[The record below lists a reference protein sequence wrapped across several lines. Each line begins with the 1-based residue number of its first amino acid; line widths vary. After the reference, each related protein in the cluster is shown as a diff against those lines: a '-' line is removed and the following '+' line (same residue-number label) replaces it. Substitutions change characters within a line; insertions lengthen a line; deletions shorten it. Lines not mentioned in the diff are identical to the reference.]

1 MSDAPRRPGTPVLG
15 VPLLTR
21 RSVLRTGVAGFAAV
35 YGLAGCG
42 GDDSGGASSSGGG
55 GGKPSGT
62 VSFGSNYSDPVP
74 KKALQSVFDQFTSS
88 SNVKVAVNTVDH
100 NTFQEQINNYL
111 QGTPDDVFSWFA
123 GYRMQFFAQKGL
135 ATDISDVWE
144 KIGGN
149 FSSAFKDASTLDGKQ
164 YFVPFYNYPW
174 AVFYRKSVFKKHG
187 YEPAKNLDEFKALMT
202 TMKADGLTPLA
213 FGDKD
218 GWPAMGTF
226 DYINMRTNGYD
237 FHKSLMAGEEAWD
250 GPEVKAVFETWRE
263 LLPFHQEGSLGRI
276 WQDAAQSLNKDS
288 AMYVLGMFLGQ
299 QFEGEAL
306 KDIDFF
312 PFPEINPEHAQDAVE
327 APIDGF
333 MLSKDPKNEE
343 AGKALLEYLG
353 GAEAQQTYLKS
364 DPNNVA
370 TNNQAETSNYNALQK
385 KAVELI
391 SGAKQISQFLDR
403 DTRPDFAS
411 TVMIPALQQFI
422 KTPDDIDG
430 LTKSIEQQK
439 KTIFV

>member
-1 MSDAPRRPGTPVLG
+1 MSD
-15 VPLLTR
+15 LLTR
-21 RSVLRTGVAGFAAV
+21 RSMLRTSALGVAAI
-35 YGLAGCG
+35 YGLSGCG
-42 GDDSGGASSSGGG
+42 DDDSTSSGGG
-55 GGKPSGT
+55 GGGEKASGT
-62 VSFGSNYSDPVP
+62 VTFGSNQSDPVP
-74 KKALQSVFDQFTSS
+74 KKALQSVFDDFTAASS
-88 SNVKVAVNTVDH
+88 VKVDVNTVDH

-111 QGTPDDVFSWFA
+111 QGTPDDVFTWFA
-123 GYRMQFFAQKGL
+123 GYRMQFFAQRGL

-144 KIGGN
+144 KIGAN
-149 FSSAFKDASTLDGKQ
+149 YSQAFKDASTLDGKQ

-174 AVFYRKSVFKKHG
+174 AFFYKKSVFEKNG
-187 YEPAKNLDEFKALMT
+187 WEPAANLDDFKALCDKIKAKGMT
-202 TMKADGLTPLA
+202 PIA

-250 GPEVKAVFETWRE
+250 GPEVKQVFATWAE
-263 LLPFHQEGSLGRI
+263 LLPYHQEGSLGRI
-276 WQDAAQSLNKDS
+276 WQDAAQTLNKDS
-288 AMYVLGMFLGQ
+288 AMYLLGMFVGQ

-306 KDIDFF
+306 EDLDFF
-312 PFPEINPEHAQDAVE
+312 PFPEINSEHGQDAVE

-333 MLSKDPKNEE
+333 MMSKDPKNEA

-353 GAEAQQTYLKS
+353 GAEAQQTYLGG

-370 TNNQAETSNYNALQK
+370 ASNEADTSKYNALQK

-391 SGAKQISQFLDR
+391 GGAKQISQFLDR

-430 LTKSIEQQK
+430 LTKSIEEQK

>member
-1 MSDAPRRPGTPVLG
+1 MSD
-15 VPLLTR
+15 LLTR
-21 RSVLRTGVAGFAAV
+21 RSMLRTGALGVAAI
-35 YGLAGCG
+35 YGLSGCG
-42 GDDSGGASSSGGG
+42 GDDDDTASGGG
-55 GGKPSGT
+55 GGSEKASGT
-62 VSFGSNYSDPVP
+62 VTFGSNASDPVP
-74 KKALQSVFDQFTSS
+74 KKALQSVFDQFEGSS
-88 SNVKVAVNTVDH
+88 GVKVDVNTVDH

-111 QGTPDDVFSWFA
+111 QGTPDDVFTWFA

-149 FSSAFKDASTLDGKQ
+149 FSPAFKDASTLDGKQ

-174 AVFYRKSVFKKHG
+174 AVFYRKSVFEKNG
-187 YEPAKNLDEFKALMT
+187 WEAAANLDDFKALCEKI
-202 TMKADGLTPLA
+202 KAKGMTPLA

-250 GPEVKAVFETWRE
+250 GPEVKQVFSTWAE
-263 LLPFHQEGSLGRI
+263 LLPYHAEGSLGRT
-276 WQDAAQSLNKDS
+276 WQDAAQTLNKDS
-288 AMYVLGMFLGQ
+288 AMYVLGSFVGQ

-306 KDIDFF
+306 KDLDFF
-312 PFPEINPEHAQDAVE
+312 PFPEINSEHGQDAVE

-333 MLSKDPKNEE
+333 MLSKDPKNED
-343 AGKALLEYLG
+343 AAKALLEYLG
-353 GAEAQQTYLKS
+353 GAEAQETYLKS

-370 TNNQAETSNYNALQK
+370 TNNQADTSNYNALQK
-385 KAVELI
+385 KSNELI

-422 KTPDDIDG
+422 KAPDDIDG
-430 LTKSIEQQK
+430 LTKNIEQQK

>member
-1 MSDAPRRPGTPVLG
+1 MSD
-15 VPLLTR
+15 LLTR
-21 RSVLRTGVAGFAAV
+21 RTLLRTSALGVAAI
-35 YGLAGCG
+35 YGLGGCG
-42 GDDSGGASSSGGG
+42 GDDDAASGGG
-55 GGKPSGT
+55 GGGTAKASGT
-62 VSFGSNYSDPVP
+62 VTFGSNQSDPVP
-74 KKALQSVFDQFTSS
+74 KKALQQVFDKFEASS
-88 SNVKVAVNTVDH
+88 GVKVAVNTVDH

-111 QGTPDDVFSWFA
+111 QGTPDDVFTWFA

-144 KIGGN
+144 KIGDN
-149 FSSAFKDASTLDGKQ
+149 YSQAFKDASTLDGKQ
-164 YFVPFYNYPW
+164 YFIPFYNYPW
-174 AVFYRKSVFKKHG
+174 AFFYKKSVWEKNG
-187 YEPAKNLDEFKALMT
+187 WEPPANLDDFKALCDKIKAKGMT
-202 TMKADGLTPLA
+202 PVA

-250 GPEVKAVFETWRE
+250 GPEVKQVFSTWAE
-263 LLPFHQEGSLGRI
+263 LLPYHAEGALGRT
-276 WQDAAQSLNKDS
+276 WQDAAQTLNKDS
-288 AMYVLGMFLGQ
+288 AMYLLGMFVGQ
-299 QFEGEAL
+299 QFEGQAL
-306 KDIDFF
+306 EDLDFF
-312 PFPEINPEHAQDAVE
+312 PFPEINSEHGQDAVE
-327 APIDGF
+327 APIDGY
-333 MLSKDPKNEE
+333 MMSKDPKNEA

-353 GAEAQQTYLKS
+353 GAEAQQTYLGG

-370 TNNQAETSNYNALQK
+370 ANNQADTSKYNALQK

-391 SGAKQISQFLDR
+391 GGAKQISQFLDR

-439 KTIFV
+439 KTIFTG

>member
-1 MSDAPRRPGTPVLG
+1 MSD
-15 VPLLTR
+15 LLTR
-21 RSVLRTGVAGFAAV
+21 RSMLRTSALGVAAM

-42 GDDSGGASSSGGG
+42 DDDSPSSGGG
-55 GGKPSGT
+55 GGGEKASGT
-62 VSFGSNYSDPVP
+62 VTFGSNASDPVP
-74 KKALQSVFDQFTSS
+74 KAALQSAFDKFESS
-88 SNVKVAVNTVDH
+88 SGVKVDVNTVDH

-111 QGTPDDVFSWFA
+111 QGTPDDVFTWFA

-135 ATDISDVWE
+135 ASDISDVWE
-144 KIGGN
+144 KIGDN
-149 FSSAFKDASTLDGKQ
+149 FSPAFKDASTLDGKQ

-174 AVFYRKSVFKKHG
+174 AIFYKKSVWEKNG
-187 YEPAKNLDEFKALMT
+187 WEPAANLDDFKALCDKIKAKGMT
-202 TMKADGLTPLA
+202 PIA

-250 GPEVKAVFETWRE
+250 GPEVKQVFSTWAE
-263 LLPFHQEGSLGRI
+263 LLPYHAEGSLGRT
-276 WQDAAQSLNKDS
+276 WQDAAQTLNKDS
-288 AMYVLGMFLGQ
+288 AMYLLGSFVGQ
-299 QFEGEAL
+299 QFEGKAL
-306 KDIDFF
+306 DDIDFF
-312 PFPEINPEHAQDAVE
+312 PFPEINSEHGQDAVE

-333 MLSKDPKNEE
+333 MLSKDPKNEA

-353 GAEAQQTYLKS
+353 GAEAQETYLAN

-370 TNNQAETSNYNALQK
+370 TNSEADTSKYNAIQK
-385 KAVELI
+385 KSNELI

-430 LTKSIEQQK
+430 LTKNIEQQK

>member
-1 MSDAPRRPGTPVLG
+1 MSD
-15 VPLLTR
+15 LLTR
-21 RSVLRTGVAGFAAV
+21 RTLLRTSALGVAAI
-35 YGLAGCG
+35 YGLGGCG
-42 GDDSGGASSSGGG
+42 GDDDAASGGG
-55 GGKPSGT
+55 GGGTAKASGT
-62 VSFGSNYSDPVP
+62 VTFGSNQSDPVP
-74 KKALQSVFDQFTSS
+74 KKALQQVFDKFEASS
-88 SNVKVAVNTVDH
+88 GVKVAVNTVDH

-111 QGTPDDVFSWFA
+111 QGTPDDVFTWFA

-144 KIGGN
+144 KIGDN
-149 FSSAFKDASTLDGKQ
+149 YSQAFKDASTLDGKQ
-164 YFVPFYNYPW
+164 YFIPFYNYPW
-174 AVFYRKSVFKKHG
+174 AFFYKKSVWEKNG
-187 YEPAKNLDEFKALMT
+187 WEPPANLDDFKALCDKIKAKGMT
-202 TMKADGLTPLA
+202 PVA

-250 GPEVKAVFETWRE
+250 GPEVKQVFSTWAE
-263 LLPFHQEGSLGRI
+263 LLPYHAEGALGRT
-276 WQDAAQSLNKDS
+276 WQDAAQTLNKDS
-288 AMYVLGMFLGQ
+288 AMYLLGMFVGQ
-299 QFEGEAL
+299 QFEGQAL
-306 KDIDFF
+306 EDLDFF
-312 PFPEINPEHAQDAVE
+312 PFPEINSEHGQDAVE
-327 APIDGF
+327 APIDGY
-333 MLSKDPKNEE
+333 MMSKDPKNEA

-353 GAEAQQTYLKS
+353 GAEAQQTYLGG

-370 TNNQAETSNYNALQK
+370 ANNQADTSKYNALQK

-391 SGAKQISQFLDR
+391 GGAKQISQFLDR

-430 LTKSIEQQK
+430 LTKGIEEQK